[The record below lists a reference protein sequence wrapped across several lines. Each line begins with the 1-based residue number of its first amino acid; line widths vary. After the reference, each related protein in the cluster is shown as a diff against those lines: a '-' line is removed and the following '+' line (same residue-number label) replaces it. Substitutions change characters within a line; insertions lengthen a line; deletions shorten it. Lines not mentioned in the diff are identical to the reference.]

1 MIEDEKN
8 MQRQHE
14 HGHDHGAEGHQM
26 CGHDHTAEGHETCGH
41 DHTAEG
47 HGTCGHDH
55 AGDGHHVHEHHH
67 DEACQCPSC
76 TQKKE
81 KQKVTSLLQDNAVVV
96 SAEYHTAAD
105 RGRAGKLLTEYMEAL
120 AGEIDS
126 RGGIIGHIKTSVE
139 IRYVEMYSLT
149 DRTVM
154 KKESDLPELILYMAA
169 IVFAVKEEELLS
181 LVRDMFGDMDR
192 QLHEN

>member
-1 MIEDEKN
+1 
-8 MQRQHE
+8 
-14 HGHDHGAEGHQM
+14 M
-26 CGHDHTAEGHETCGH
+26 CGHDHIAEGHETCGH

-81 KQKVTSLLQDNAVVV
+81 KLKVTSLLQDNAVVV

-105 RGRAGKLLTEYMEAL
+105 RGRAGKLLRE
-120 AGEIDS
+120 
-126 RGGIIGHIKTSVE
+126 
-139 IRYVEMYSLT
+139 
-149 DRTVM
+149 
-154 KKESDLPELILYMAA
+154 
-169 IVFAVKEEELLS
+169 LS
-181 LVRDMFGDMDR
+181 LI
-192 QLHEN
+192 HI

>member
-14 HGHDHGAEGHQM
+14 HGHNHE
-26 CGHDHTAEGHETCGH
+26 AEGHETCGH

-55 AGDGHHVHEHHH
+55 VHEHHH

-81 KQKVTSLLQDNAVVV
+81 KLKVTSLLQDNAVVV